1 MKKIIILPL
10 AFVAIAVIYPML
22 IILMIALFAV
32 DQILMALDAVADF
45 LDYHVTEQIELF
57 KAVWNGD

>member
-22 IILMIALFAV
+22 IILTIALFAV